1 MAKGPT
7 AMQVAVSNGGIRKG
21 VWCLNW
27 VLDFGVTE
35 AMGAFAPGQSLSTK
49 AAIVAK
55 ERGYS
60 EAKAWRMHR
69 AFRQCLPM
77 FESPSDLISL
87 PANGELRRFLA
98 GMAEVGQGV
107 LDAKSAGAGLWSVSG
122 AAVA

>member
-7 AMQVAVSNGGIRKG
+7 AMQVAVSNGGVRKG
-21 VWCLNW
+21 LHCLNW
-27 VLDFGVTE
+27 ILDFGVTE
-35 AMGAFAPGQSLSTK
+35 AMGAFSPGQTLSMQ
-49 AAIVAK
+49 VAVVGV

-69 AFRQCLPM
+69 AFRECLPM
-77 FESPSDLISL
+77 FDSPADLVAL
-87 PANGELRRFLA
+87 PANGDLRRFLA

-107 LDAKSAGAGLWSVSG
+107 LDAKAAGAGLWSVSG